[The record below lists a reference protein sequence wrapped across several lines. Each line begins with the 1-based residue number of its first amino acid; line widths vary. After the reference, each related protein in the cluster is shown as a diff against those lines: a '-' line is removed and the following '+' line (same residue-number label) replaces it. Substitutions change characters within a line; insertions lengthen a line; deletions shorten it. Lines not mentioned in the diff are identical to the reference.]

1 MVVMRQ
7 RVEVIHRIDP
17 RLDCI
22 MSGILR
28 EEHNVI
34 VLDLRMQM
42 SKRKRYRDMVIA
54 EGVVED
60 RDIVIDRGNGDMK
73 VCQDRQVVR
82 VRAHDRGVD
91 ADHIDLRKESII
103 REEDDQHPQMIRLQ
117 RPSCLIMKKQNQD
130 PVLLCNK
137 CIK

>member
-60 RDIVIDRGNGDMK
+60 RDIVIDQGNGDMK
-73 VCQDRQVVR
+73 VCRDRQVL
-82 VRAHDRGVD
+82 RAHDQGVD
-91 ADHIDLRKESII
+91 ADRIDPRNESTI
-103 REEDDQHPQMIRLQ
+103 REEDDQHPLMTKLR
-117 RPSCLIMKKQNQD
+117 RPSCPIMRKQNQD
-130 PVLLCNK
+130 PVLFCNK

>member
-60 RDIVIDRGNGDMK
+60 RDIVIDQRNGDME
-73 VCQDRQVVR
+73 VCQDPQVLPVH
-82 VRAHDRGVD
+82 AHDQGVD
-91 ADHIDLRKESII
+91 ADRIDPRNESII
-103 REEDDQHPQMIRLQ
+103 REEDDQHLQMIKLQ
-117 RPSCLIMKKQNQD
+117 RPSCPIMRKQNQD
-130 PVLLCNK
+130 PVLLCK
-137 CIK
+137 SV